1 MYIPHYYKN
10 EDIEEVKHFIKENS
24 FGILID
30 QFNGKS
36 WGTHIPLELEIDD
49 NQKSVLV
56 SHLAKANPQASALKD
71 GKEVLCIFNG
81 PHHYISSSWYKTEEV
96 PTWNYITVH
105 VYGVVKILSEEETLA
120 SMFRLVER
128 YESFAKEPINLSTF
142 SKKTMRQVKG
152 VIGFCIE
159 IKEIQ
164 AAYKLSQTREDDH
177 NTIIKELKEIDSAQ
191 SIAIAKEMKK
201 DEL

>member
-30 QFNGKS
+30 QIDGKP
-36 WGTHIPLELEIDD
+36 WGTHIPLELEEGK
-49 NQKSVLV
+49 NQKSFLV
-56 SHLAKANPQASALKD
+56 SHLAKANPQSNALKD

-96 PTWNYITVH
+96 PTWNYIAVH
-105 VYGVVKILSEEETLA
+105 VYGAIKILTEEETLA
-120 SMFRLVER
+120 SMFKLVER

-152 VIGFCIE
+152 VIGFSIE

-164 AAYKLSQTREDDH
+164 AAYKLSQTREEDH
-177 NTIIKELKEIDSAQ
+177 NTIIKELKEIDSEQ
-191 SIAIAKEMKK
+191 SIAIAKKMKK